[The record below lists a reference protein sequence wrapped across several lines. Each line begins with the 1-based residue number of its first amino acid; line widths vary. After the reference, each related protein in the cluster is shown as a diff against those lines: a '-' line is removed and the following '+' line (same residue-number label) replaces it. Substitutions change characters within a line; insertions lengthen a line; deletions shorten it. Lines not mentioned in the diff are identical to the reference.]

1 MIRRIRKYY
10 GVMVKWISHGP
21 SKPSFQ
27 VRVLV
32 TPPYNKPTVIGSN
45 PIGRAILLKGE
56 DMSFLSSR
64 RFSLGC
70 TYFNIAVALQAFYH
84 GSIGFGLLCTGFAAL
99 CFYNYRNA
107 PQV

>member
-1 MIRRIRKYY
+1 MIKRIRKYY

-32 TPPYNKPTVIGSN
+32 TPPYNKPTVTGSN
-45 PIGRAILLKGE
+45 PVGRAILLKGE

-64 RFSLGC
+64 RFSLIC
-70 TYFNIAVALQAFYH
+70 TFLNVVFAVQSFSHGNIGL
-84 GSIGFGLLCTGFAAL
+84 GLLCTGFAVL

-107 PQV
+107 S